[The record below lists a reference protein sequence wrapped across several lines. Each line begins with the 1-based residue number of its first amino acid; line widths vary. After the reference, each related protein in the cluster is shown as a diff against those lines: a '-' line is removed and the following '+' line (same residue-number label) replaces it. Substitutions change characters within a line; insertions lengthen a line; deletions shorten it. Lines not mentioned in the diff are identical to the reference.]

1 MPTNHNE
8 TTLLLSKADTP
19 ANVFV
24 GEYSYYSLGPHE
36 DPNDFSQNHIL
47 YNNPHDTYKLK
58 IGKFCS
64 IATGVEFIMASA
76 NHSINTIST
85 YPFNLFS
92 EKWRQLTT
100 ITRKDLKR
108 KDTIIE
114 NDVWIGRNA
123 TIMPGVTIGNG
134 AIIGANSV
142 VTKDVLPYTIVG
154 GNPAKIIRK
163 RFDIATINQ
172 LENLQWWNLP
182 TNLLDEIIPL
192 VTTVRIEEA
201 IEKLKQLKRK

>member
-1 MPTNHNE
+1 
-8 TTLLLSKADTP
+8 
-19 ANVFV
+19 
-24 GEYSYYSLGPHE
+24 
-36 DPNDFSQNHIL
+36 
-47 YNNPHDTYKLK
+47 
-58 IGKFCS
+58 
-64 IATGVEFIMASA
+64 
-76 NHSINTIST
+76 
-85 YPFNLFS
+85 
-92 EKWRQLTT
+92 
-100 ITRKDLKR
+100 
-108 KDTIIE
+108 
-114 NDVWIGRNA
+114 
-123 TIMPGVTIGNG
+123 MPGVTIGNG